1 MKPCASEC
9 WAIKDLL
16 YKTKIF
22 LFEEAGGRFIL
33 QDVLRERNTF
43 FFFAFTMTSYV
54 INVIYKVLFIFS
66 TMIPFLQHFST
77 VIVPT
82 EKWFLQSLTITKW
95 LDIIFLFKYQ
105 KIFWNFTHFKC
116 TQCLMAN
123 IGSYYRWNINFPEL
137 KCFFS
142 YVWKYSVTC

>member
-1 MKPCASEC
+1 MLQNAGLSKTCY
-9 WAIKDLL
+9 IKQKFSYLRRREEGS
-16 YKTKIF
+16 YCKMFWEKKIHFCFYNDF
-22 LFEEAGGRFIL
+22 LRH
-33 QDVLRERNTF
+33 
-43 FFFAFTMTSYV
+43 
-54 INVIYKVLFIFS
+54 NVMYKVLFIFS

-123 IGSYYRWNINFPEL
+123 IGSYYRWNVNFPEL
-137 KCFFS
+137 NCFF
-142 YVWKYSVTC
+142 